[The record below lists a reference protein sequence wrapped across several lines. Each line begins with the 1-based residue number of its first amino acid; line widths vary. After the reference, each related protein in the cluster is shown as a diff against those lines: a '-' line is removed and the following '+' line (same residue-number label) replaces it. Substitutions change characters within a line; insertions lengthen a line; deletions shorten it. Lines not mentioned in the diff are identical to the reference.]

1 MANSTMQLT
10 SSSKDRR
17 QPWNETP
24 LIESAELSKRA
35 QCRIFLK
42 LELLQPG
49 GSFKSRGIG
58 NLILSYLSDPAN
70 HDKKLHFY
78 SSSGGNAGFAA
89 VVAARDLGCPCTV
102 VLPTSTKPIMVEK
115 LRSAGATEVIQH
127 GASWYEADT
136 FLRARFIDAPPNDPA
151 VKNVYVPP
159 FDHPLIW
166 EGNSTMVEEIA
177 AQLPPRINEKG
188 EKIFPA
194 DVIICSVGGG
204 GLLNGVIQGLEK
216 YLRRHPQPEGAR
228 DIQVVAVET
237 KGADSLA
244 YSLQKGSHDSLQAIT
259 SQATTLGALRV
270 SERTYSYA
278 RSPPTGITV
287 TSVVLSDAEAA
298 RGVVTLAD
306 ECRLLVELACGV
318 NVDVAVGPRL
328 KEAVKDL
335 NPDSRVV
342 VITCGGNGI
351 SPEIVAE
358 YRHRLRF
365 GWDEPVMGDQKED

>member
-1 MANSTMQLT
+1 
-10 SSSKDRR
+10 
-17 QPWNETP
+17 
-24 LIESAELSKRA
+24 
-35 QCRIFLK
+35 
-42 LELLQPG
+42 
-49 GSFKSRGIG
+49 
-58 NLILSYLSDPAN
+58 
-70 HDKKLHFY
+70 
-78 SSSGGNAGFAA
+78 
-89 VVAARDLGCPCTV
+89 
-102 VLPTSTKPIMVEK
+102 
-115 LRSAGATEVIQH
+115 
-127 GASWYEADT
+127 
-136 FLRARFIDAPPNDPA
+136 
-151 VKNVYVPP
+151 
-159 FDHPLIW
+159 
-166 EGNSTMVEEIA
+166 MVEEIA